1 MEPNYPLELDHLGT
15 GIQLRKVAAG
25 DEEQLHEFALGLPPH
40 DLLYLRRDISKRP
53 VVDAWV
59 RDSLSGNI
67 ETLVVE
73 KDGKIIG
80 NSALIIDTKSWSRH
94 VGEIRV
100 LVAEAHR
107 KSGIGRLLI
116 EQTFSI
122 AVSRELR
129 KIIAQMTI
137 DQRNAIKVF
146 EEMGFS
152 GEALLKDHV
161 QDTQGEFH
169 DILILSC
176 SVSAVMARMAMSR

>member
-1 MEPNYPLELDHLGT
+1 MELNYPMELEQLGA
-15 GIQLRKVAAG
+15 GFRLRKVAAG
-25 DEEQLHEFALGLPPH
+25 DEDALHAFALGLPPH

-59 RDSLSGNI
+59 RDSVSGNI
-67 ETLVVE
+67 ETLIVE
-73 KDGKIIG
+73 KDGEIIA
-80 NSALIIDTKSWSRH
+80 NAALIIDTKSWSRH

-100 LVAEAHR
+100 LVAKDHR

-116 EQTFSI
+116 EQTFAI
-122 AVSRELR
+122 AISRELR

-161 QDTQGEFH
+161 QDTTGEFH

-176 SVSAVMARMAMSR
+176 SVNAVTTRMAMSR

>member
-1 MEPNYPLELDHLGT
+1 MELNYPMELEQFGA
-15 GIQLRKVAAG
+15 GYRLRKIVDG
-25 DEEQLHEFALGLPPH
+25 DEEALLEFARGLPPH

-59 RDSLSGNI
+59 RESVSGDI
-67 ETLVVE
+67 ETLIVE

-116 EQTFSI
+116 EQTFAI
-122 AVSRELR
+122 AVARELR

-176 SVSAVMARMAMSR
+176 SVSAVTTRMAMSR

>member
-1 MEPNYPLELDHLGT
+1 MDMNYPIELEQIGK
-15 GIQLRKVAAG
+15 GFQLRKVAAG
-25 DEEQLHEFALGLPPH
+25 DEEQLHKFALGLPAH

-59 RDSLSGNI
+59 RDSLAGDI
-67 ETLVVE
+67 ETLIVE
-73 KDGKIIG
+73 VGGEIIA

-100 LVAEAHR
+100 LVAEKHR

-122 AVSRELR
+122 AVARGLR

-137 DQRNAIKVF
+137 DQTNAIKVF

-161 QDTQGEFH
+161 QDTTGEFH

-176 SVSAVMARMAMSR
+176 SVNAVTARMAMSR